1 MYLVQKNRVY
11 LMETTKEAALRQIK
25 SYVENQKQNWYK
37 VKEAEVEV
45 SLVKDNY
52 ILNGTIDLVQGEGD
66 TVEIIDFKSEKKP
79 DLFNER
85 DRIEHYK
92 KQLEVYAHLVEKR
105 MGLEVNKMH
114 LYYTGEQSG
123 NPYITF
129 VKNNVSIDNT
139 IKTFDK
145 IVERIENRDFVI
157 TKRPKKHCRNCDMRF
172 YCDNKD
178 RKGELIS
185 GKQ

>member
-11 LMETTKEAALRQIK
+11 LMETTKEAALQQVK
-25 SYVENQKQNWYK
+25 NYVENQQQNWYK

-66 TVEIIDFKSEKKP
+66 TIEIIDFKSEKKP

-92 KQLEVYAHLVEKR
+92 QQLEVYAHLVEKR
-105 MGLEVNKMH
+105 MGLEVSKMH
-114 LYYTGEQSG
+114 LYY
-123 NPYITF
+123 IIL
-129 VKNNVSIDNT
+129 VSKAEI
-139 IKTFDK
+139 
-145 IVERIENRDFVI
+145 
-157 TKRPKKHCRNCDMRF
+157 H
-172 YCDNKD
+172 
-178 RKGELIS
+178 IS
-185 GKQ
+185 PL

>member
-92 KQLEVYAHLVEKR
+92 KQLEVYAH
-105 MGLEVNKMH
+105 
-114 LYYTGEQSG
+114 
-123 NPYITF
+123 
-129 VKNNVSIDNT
+129 
-139 IKTFDK
+139 
-145 IVERIENRDFVI
+145 
-157 TKRPKKHCRNCDMRF
+157 
-172 YCDNKD
+172 
-178 RKGELIS
+178 
-185 GKQ
+185 